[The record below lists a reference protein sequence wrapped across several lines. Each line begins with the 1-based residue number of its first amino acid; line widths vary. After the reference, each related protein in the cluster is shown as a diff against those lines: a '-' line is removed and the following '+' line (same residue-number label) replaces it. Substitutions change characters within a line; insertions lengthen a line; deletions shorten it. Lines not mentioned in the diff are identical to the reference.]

1 MNQYFPRKMVNFHN
15 SARSIFTKNLPCWG
29 NFLLLERKY
38 QGLLRGTKDPSQAWR
53 RPGRRGA
60 ARSCWGRR
68 AAETE
73 GSRRG
78 AASRAPRRTST
89 SPALTPG
96 AAWFLLADSG
106 TRSWPGSRSGWGWG
120 RGWASRTR
128 RGSGSSWTCSR
139 GWPAARRWRLSS
151 PASAYHLCRLI
162 SVSGSDHQHRD
173 PRRTETSGHRHLTRH
188 HPQQGRSY
196 LQMEAV
202 FIKNSRIE
210 FFPPLLNKDV
220 PFCSLNRILNFEI
233 LFL

>member
-38 QGLLRGTKDPSQAWR
+38 QGLFRGMKAPSQAWR

-106 TRSWPGSRSGWGWG
+106 TRSWPGSR
-120 RGWASRTR
+120 WAWV
-128 RGSGSSWTCSR
+128 G
-139 GWPAARRWRLSS
+139 
-151 PASAYHLCRLI
+151 
-162 SVSGSDHQHRD
+162 
-173 PRRTETSGHRHLTRH
+173 RRTLPSRRCSSTASPGTSSLTRSAAALWT
-188 HPQQGRSY
+188 GFW
-196 LQMEAV
+196 AC
-202 FIKNSRIE
+202 
-210 FFPPLLNKDV
+210 D
-220 PFCSLNRILNFEI
+220 
-233 LFL
+233 